1 MARARGGQ
9 FVLITGRGA
18 WTPAFPELDRFLFAT
33 VGEEVDGMPLSV
45 LSALARLDLDPR
57 DEAARLSHVAGDAA
71 ADQLARTI
79 ARVPGGRWTSA
90 EARKIAGGLI
100 ELLPRATR
108 SANIEDGPGSA
119 TRKSSPRAS
128 SWLVALAVAGAILLG
143 FVAQSSLSSGG
154 HQLSQATYENRSP
167 GSAR

>member
-1 MARARGGQ
+1 
-9 FVLITGRGA
+9 
-18 WTPAFPELDRFLFAT
+18 
-33 VGEEVDGMPLSV
+33 MPLSV
-45 LSALARLDLDPR
+45 MSALARLDLDPR

-90 EARKIAGGLI
+90 ETQKIAGGLI
-100 ELLPRATR
+100 ELLPRGTR

-119 TRKSSPRAS
+119 IRKSGPKTS
-128 SWLVALAVAGAILLG
+128 SWLIVLAVVGAVLLG

-154 HQLSQATYENRSP
+154 HQQSQAASETRSP